1 MVKPLPE
8 RFHWAAALFL
18 VACSSACARPSAAP
32 TRHTIRIGTGTQRG
46 NYYAV
51 GVALARTFATA
62 LPDVDAE
69 VKVTGGTMANLDAL
83 QNGSA
88 DVVFSFADV
97 AYAAYVGGPGD
108 QRKPFAGLRALALLQ
123 LLPVQLV
130 VSDRSPVHDVTDL
143 PGRKVLYIG
152 GGSGAAEAAERILRA
167 YGVDPKSV
175 LVQQTHSVAE
185 SIADLSSGKLDAM
198 FVLSRYPVDNVSGA
212 LEKGSHLMPL
222 TGDPI
227 EHLHRDYPF
236 FRPML
241 IAGGAYPRQPLP
253 VRTIGVNSLLLCRV
267 DLDEGLVYRLT
278 KALFQSLAEQ
288 SNELLWSVDLDR
300 AAATPI
306 PLHAGAARYY
316 RERELFP

>member
-1 MVKPLPE
+1 MVNPLSE
-8 RFHWAAALFL
+8 RLYRAAAIL
-18 VACSSACARPSAAP
+18 VLACSGACARTSAAP
-32 TRHTIRIGTGTQRG
+32 TRPVIRIGTGAQRG
-46 NYYAV
+46 NYFPV
-51 GVALARTFATA
+51 GVALAHTFAA
-62 LPDVDAE
+62 AMPDVDVE

-83 QNGSA
+83 QTGSA

-108 QRKPFAGLRALALLQ
+108 QPQPFSGLRALALLQ

-130 VSDRSPVHDVTDL
+130 VSDRSPVHDIRDL
-143 PGRKVLYIG
+143 PGRKVIYVG
-152 GGSGAAEAAERILRA
+152 GGTGTPAERILKA
-167 YGVDPKSV
+167 YGVDPRSILLQPTRSV
-175 LVQQTHSVAE
+175 EE
-185 SIADLSSGKLDAM
+185 SIADLSSGRLDAM

-212 LEKGSHLMPL
+212 LEQGSHLMPL

-227 EHLHRDYPF
+227 ERLHREYPF

-241 IAGGAYPRQPLP
+241 IAGGTYPKQTMP
-253 VRTIGVNSLLLCRV
+253 VRTIGVHSLLLCRV

-278 KALFQSLAEQ
+278 KALFQSLADQ

>member
-1 MVKPLPE
+1 M
-8 RFHWAAALFL
+8 
-18 VACSSACARPSAAP
+18 
-32 TRHTIRIGTGTQRG
+32 
-46 NYYAV
+46 
-51 GVALARTFATA
+51 
-62 LPDVDAE
+62 PDVDAE

-108 QRKPFAGLRALALLQ
+108 QQEPFTGLRAMALLQ

-130 VSDRSPVHDVTDL
+130 VSDRSPVHDVADL
-143 PGRKVLYIG
+143 PGRKVIYVG
-152 GGSGAAEAAERILRA
+152 GGTGAPAERILRA
-167 YGVDPKSV
+167 FGVDPKSV
-175 LVQQTHSVAE
+175 LLQQAHSVEE
-185 SIADLSSGKLDAM
+185 SIADLSSGTLDAM

-222 TGDPI
+222 AGDPI
-227 EHLHRDYPF
+227 EQLHREYPF

-241 IAGGAYPRQPLP
+241 IAGGAYPKQSLP
-253 VRTIGVNSLLLCRV
+253 VRTIGVHSLLLCRA

>member
-1 MVKPLPE
+1 MAKPLSE
-8 RFHWAAALFL
+8 RLHGAVAFL
-18 VACSSACARPSAAP
+18 LIACSIACARPSAAP
-32 TRHTIRIGTGTQRG
+32 ARHTIRIGTGAQRG
-46 NYYAV
+46 NYYPV
-51 GVALARTFATA
+51 GVALARTFALA
-62 LPDVDAE
+62 MPDVDAE

-83 QNGSA
+83 RNGSA

-97 AYAAYVGGPGD
+97 AYAAYVGRPGD
-108 QRKPFAGLRALALLQ
+108 QRDPFTGLRALALLQ

-130 VSDRSPVHDVTDL
+130 VSDRSPVRDVTDL
-143 PGRKVLYIG
+143 PGRKVIYVG
-152 GGSGAAEAAERILRA
+152 GGTGAPAERILRA
-167 YGVDPKSV
+167 YGVDPGSI
-175 LVQQTHSVAE
+175 LLQQTRSVAD
-185 SIADLSSGKLDAM
+185 SIADLSSGTLDAM

-212 LEKGSHLMPL
+212 LQGGSHLLPL
-222 TGDPI
+222 AGDPI
-227 EHLHRDYPF
+227 EQLHREYPF

-241 IAGGAYPRQPLP
+241 IAGGTYPKQPLA
-253 VRTIGVNSLLLCRV
+253 VRTIGVHSLLLCRV

-288 SNELLWSVDLDR
+288 SNELWWSVDLDR

>member
-1 MVKPLPE
+1 MVKPRSE
-8 RFHWAAALFL
+8 RLHFAATVFL

-32 TRHTIRIGTGTQRG
+32 TRPTIRIGTGAQRG
-46 NYYAV
+46 NYYPV
-51 GVALARTFATA
+51 GVALARTFAMA
-62 LPDVDAE
+62 MPDVDAE

-83 QNGSA
+83 QDGSA

-108 QRKPFAGLRALALLQ
+108 QREPFAGLRAMALLQ
-123 LLPVQLV
+123 LLPMQLV

-143 PGRKVLYIG
+143 PGRKVIYVG
-152 GGSGAAEAAERILRA
+152 GGTGAPAERILRA
-167 YGVDPKSV
+167 YGVDPKSI
-175 LVQQTHSVAE
+175 LRQATPSVE
-185 SIADLSSGKLDAM
+185 EYIADLSSGTLDAM
-198 FVLSRYPVDNVSGA
+198 FLLSRYPVDNVSGA
-212 LEKGSHLMPL
+212 LARGSHLMPL
-222 TGDPI
+222 AGDPI
-227 EHLHRDYPF
+227 ERLHREYPF

-241 IAGGAYPRQPLP
+241 IAGGAYPKQPLP
-253 VRTIGVNSLLLCRV
+253 VRTIGVHSLLLCRV
-267 DLDEGLVYRLT
+267 DLDEGLAYRLT

-306 PLHAGAARYY
+306 PLHPGAARYY